1 MRREQSFE
9 RYYLRNI
16 AIGEG
21 CGCAEELLRTR
32 NPRLRPGPGLRELLA
47 ALRARL
53 AGRRSPANRT
63 PPP

>member
-32 NPRLRPGPGLRELLA
+32 NPRLRPGPGLRKLLA
-47 ALRARL
+47 ALCARL
-53 AGRRSPANRT
+53 RGGTPDTTDRPSP
-63 PPP
+63 